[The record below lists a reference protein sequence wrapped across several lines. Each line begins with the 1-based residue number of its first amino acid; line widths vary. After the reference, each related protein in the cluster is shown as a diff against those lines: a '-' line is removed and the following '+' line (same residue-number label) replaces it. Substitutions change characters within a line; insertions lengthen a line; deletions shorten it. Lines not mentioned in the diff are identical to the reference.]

1 METKENMENTNVRV
15 FDTHDREWNTEN
27 HQLIS
32 LNETGQVPGHY
43 LWVNGTSVSSNAV
56 STNQKTLF
64 KIHTV
69 IEQDA
74 NGKAYQVVIL
84 ENKSGSVVAINKD
97 DDTVLAKN
105 LPKSPSQYNTF
116 EEVRKDNPEVL
127 FYKVAREPGSELFYF
142 KSYLKDKQRI
152 LGFDT
157 SGKPLNTSE
166 VDLNREESWF
176 SVI

>member
-1 METKENMENTNVRV
+1 MENTNARV
-15 FDTHDREWNTEN
+15 FDTHDREWNTED

-32 LNETGQVPGHY
+32 QNETGQVPGHY

-69 IEQDA
+69 IEKDN
-74 NGKAYQVVIL
+74 NGKAHQVVIL

-97 DDTVLAKN
+97 DDTVLVKD
-105 LPKSPSQYNTF
+105 LPKPPSQYNTLR
-116 EEVRKDNPEVL
+116 EVKKERPEVL
-127 FYKVAREPGSELFYF
+127 FYKVAREPGSNLFYF

-157 SGKPLNTSE
+157 SGKALNTSE
-166 VDLNREESWF
+166 VDSNREESWF
-176 SVI
+176 KVI